1 MAYKF
6 DKVVIKR
13 ENFKGYTGNAPVN
26 ETEYN
31 LRKDEMFSGTAPTWT
46 EIETEMD
53 NLVDRKTLKS
63 NAKTK
68 LMAGEPLTEDEANV
82 MVGL

>member
-1 MAYKF
+1 MTTKF
-6 DKVVIKR
+6 DRVVFKK
-13 ENFKGYTGNAPVN
+13 ENFKGYTGNAPIN

-53 NLVDRKTLKS
+53 NLVDRKDLKAS
-63 NAKTK
+63 AKTK
-68 LMAGEPLTEDEANV
+68 LMAGEPLP
-82 MVGL
+82 L